1 MKTPGSSKESSPDK
15 PHAASGPRA
24 TAPERDSGK
33 LILLA
38 LLAVCAILAGADL
51 FYHKHVQFEF
61 ERTFA
66 FYGIF
71 GFFAYLA
78 IVNSAKLLRLL
89 VQRPED
95 YYDD

>member
-1 MKTPGSSKESSPDK
+1 MKTPGSNKESSPDE
-15 PHAASGPRA
+15 PRAASGPRA
-24 TAPERDSGK
+24 TTPKRDSGK

-38 LLAVCAILAGADL
+38 LLAVCAMLAGADL
-51 FYHKHVQFEF
+51 FYHKHIQFEF